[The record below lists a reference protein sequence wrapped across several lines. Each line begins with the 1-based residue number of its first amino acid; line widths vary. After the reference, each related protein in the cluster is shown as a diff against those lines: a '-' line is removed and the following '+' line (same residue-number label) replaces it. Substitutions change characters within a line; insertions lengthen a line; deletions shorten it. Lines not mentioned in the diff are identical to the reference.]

1 MPLDLAAPI
10 SAFFEATNR
19 HDPEAVA
26 GCFTA
31 DGLVHDENADHRGQ
45 AAIGGWAKN
54 TYDKYDVTLTPRE
67 ARDDGGATVVTAGV
81 AGTFPGSPIELPF
94 RFTLAG
100 EKIADLVIG

>member
-19 HDPEAVA
+19 HDPDAVA

-31 DGLVHDENADHRGQ
+31 DGHVHDENEDHRGQ
-45 AAIGGWAKN
+45 AAVRDWARG
-54 TYDKYDVTLTPRE
+54 THEKYDLTLTPKE
-67 ARDDGGATVVTAGV
+67 VRDDGAGNVVTAGV

-94 RFTLAG
+94 RFALAG
-100 EKIADLVIG
+100 EKIAELVIG